1 MDELWDSIT
10 GILSTVAPGIATALG
25 GPLAGAATAA
35 IINALGLPSDAA
47 PAQVADAVK
56 KADPSALLALKQAEQ
71 QFQADMRKLDID
83 VDRLGN
89 EDRANARDRQVKTGD
104 RTPEVLAYGVT
115 LGFFGVLAA
124 LMHYGMPDKGGE
136 ALLVM
141 LGALGGAWGSV
152 VAYFFGSSSGS
163 KQKTDAMALLAKR

>member
-1 MDELWDSIT
+1 MDDLWDSIT
-10 GILSTVAPGIATALG
+10 GILGTVAPGVATALG

-35 IINALGLPSDAA
+35 IINALGLPSDAQ

-56 KADPSALLALKQAEQ
+56 KADPATLLALKQAEQ
-71 QFQADMRKLDID
+71 QFRADMRKLDID

-152 VAYFFGSSSGS
+152 VAYFFGSSSS
-163 KQKTDAMALLAKR
+163 SQKKTDAMALMAKR

>member
-1 MDELWDSIT
+1 MDDLWDSIT
-10 GILSTVAPGIATALG
+10 GILGTVAPGIATALG

-35 IINALGLPSDAA
+35 IINALGLPSDAQ

-71 QFQADMRKLDID
+71 QFRADMRKLDID

-163 KQKTDAMALLAKR
+163 KAKSDAMAALAKR